1 MELTLEAN
9 GTLRMAGARGTLLEV
24 LDGRAW
30 ITEEGR
36 RADAFVARGTRYEVA
51 GDGVVLVG
59 AEQRVRLALRRAR
72 PGRVARW
79 LESRR
84 ARAELEALPEHRLRD
99 LGLTREQI
107 RDVV

>member
-1 MELTLEAN
+1 MELTLESN
-9 GTLRMAGARGTLLEV
+9 GTLRMAGARGALLEV

-36 RADAFVARGTRYEVA
+36 RADAFVGRGARYEVG

-59 AEQRVRLALRRAR
+59 AEQRVRLALRR
-72 PGRVARW
+72 GRLGWIARW

-84 ARAELEALPEHRLRD
+84 ARAELEALPDYRLRD
-99 LGLTREQI
+99 LGLRREDI
-107 RDVV
+107 RALV